1 VGTWE
6 ACTSVDFVNEHFT
19 TLDFFEGGQGQD
31 LAWRERN
38 HHTTKGQNKR
48 TGTRQHL
55 GELSIGTDDG
65 VEVPAH
71 QRRHSHVVLPPP
83 PQRTTHM
90 FLLSERKTKA
100 KQRLIAT
107 YTRGEEGEYVVPQL
121 LWQGVRAF
129 HLSVA

>member
-1 VGTWE
+1 MGTWE
-6 ACTSVDFVNEHFT
+6 ACTSVDFVYEHFT

-31 LAWRERN
+31 
-38 HHTTKGQNKR
+38 
-48 TGTRQHL
+48 L

-71 QRRHSHVVLPPP
+71 QRRHSHVV
-83 PQRTTHM
+83 
-90 FLLSERKTKA
+90 
-100 KQRLIAT
+100 
-107 YTRGEEGEYVVPQL
+107 TRGEEGQYVVPQL